1 MSAPTIITTTSVLE
15 FEQYE
20 YWQYQPVAL
29 GTNVR
34 WTIDPIA
41 PPGVEFDGTFGTLF
55 GAVTRQGVYQV
66 VLRAENDFG
75 ASEQLILTIGI
86 RSAPQRRRTW
96 AVDVD
101 IDVVTR
107 RAVIAGSPQAGGGT
121 GATTYQQAIKYRDN
135 LLYHVRFFKGPTR
148 LDLGITKLAWSLK
161 RTAEGRVL
169 TSGET
174 WRKIGFGVDA
184 TYALHID
191 LSDPRLGSELRSI
204 EVGENDAQASFVGL
218 GEFEWLQTNDDY
230 DAVGPANVRGSS
242 QGMLVLVVADQN
254 QITPPTV

>member
-1 MSAPTIITTTSVLE
+1 MAAPTIITTTSVLE

-29 GTNVR
+29 GTNVS

-41 PPGVEFDGTFGTLF
+41 PPGMEFDGTFGTLF
-55 GAVTRQGVYQV
+55 GTVTRQGVYQV
-66 VLRAENDFG
+66 VLRAENESGTSDP
-75 ASEQLILTIGI
+75 LILTIGI
-86 RSAPQRRRTW
+86 RSAPERRRTW
-96 AVDVD
+96 AVDID

-121 GATTYQQAIKYRDN
+121 GATAYQQAIKFRDN
-135 LLYHVRFFKGPTR
+135 LLYHVRFFKGLTR

-169 TSGET
+169 ASGET
-174 WRKIGFGVDA
+174 WQKIGFGVDA
-184 TYALHID
+184 TYALHIN
-191 LSDPRLGSELRSI
+191 LNDPRLGSELRSI

-218 GEFEWLQTNDDY
+218 GEFEWLQTNVDF
-230 DAVGPANVRGSS
+230 DAVGPETVRGSS
-242 QGMLVLVVADQN
+242 QGMAVLVVADQN
-254 QITPPTV
+254 QISP